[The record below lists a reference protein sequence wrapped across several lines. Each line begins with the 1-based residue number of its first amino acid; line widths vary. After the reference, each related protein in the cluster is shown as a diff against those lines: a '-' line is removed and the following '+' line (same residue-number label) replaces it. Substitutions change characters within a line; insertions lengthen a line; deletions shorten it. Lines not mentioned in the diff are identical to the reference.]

1 MLRAFTQHF
10 LFRSFPLDVQQLSAH
25 LLLNTKWSAHTSSD
39 ISTLGCT
46 PPYSGEPPGD
56 WFMTN
61 IQSIMLFAI
70 WPTLN
75 YLLLRKCCSCILS
88 TLKKGPFFGL
98 PLLASSTNI
107 RLPGR
112 AQVQRPHI
120 LYAPWNLIPETD
132 AGNFSLVPT
141 KFEAL
146 WKVLLNWSSLESQNS
161 LRSPFLYFLF
171 MPAGSGAGD
180 ESKLLR
186 KCSTFNSSVMNVEH
200 NETT

>member
-1 MLRAFTQHF
+1 MSNNCLLTFCWTLSDLHTLVQP
-10 LFRSFPLDVQQLSAH
+10 FPLWDALHPIVGNPQVIDS
-25 LLLNTKWSAHTSSD
+25 
-39 ISTLGCT
+39 
-46 PPYSGEPPGD
+46 
-56 WFMTN
+56 
-61 IQSIMLFAI
+61 
-70 WPTLN
+70 WPTSKAYCRSQFGQHLIV
-75 YLLLRKCCSCILS
+75 YYRKCCPCILS
-88 TLKKGPFFGL
+88 TLKKGPFFGS

-112 AQVQRPHI
+112 AQVRRPHI

-132 AGNFSLVPT
+132 AGNFSLAPT

-146 WKVLLNWSSLESQNS
+146 WKVLLNWSSLESRNFQGP
-161 LRSPFLYFLF
+161 LFLYFLF

-186 KCSTFNSSVMNVEH
+186 KCSTFNSSVLNVEH